1 MFKIKTKEITLG
13 NKKLSLET
21 GRIARQAD
29 GSIMVRYGD
38 AQILCTAVGAKQAKE
53 GTDFFPL
60 SVHYIEKMYAA
71 GRIPGGYVKRETKPS
86 EGEILTSRLIDR
98 PIRPL
103 FPAGFYNEVQIVCTV
118 LSSDGESDLCVAAMA
133 GASAA
138 LSISGIPFAGPVA
151 CSRVGYID
159 GEYVLNPTP
168 EQQEKSAL
176 DLVVAGTKEGV
187 LMVES
192 EAQELSEEIMLGAV
206 EFGKNA
212 YLPIIDMIESL
223 QKEVGAEAWPIVDN
237 SKDKDALIKECKKL
251 CEKDLKAAYALQDK
265 QERSQAIN
273 AIKLKTTDTILANNP
288 ETDSVLLVGALKG
301 IEADILRLDILKNK
315 KRIDGRGLK
324 DVRKI
329 TPEIGVLTRTHGS
342 ALFTR
347 GETQALVAITLG
359 TAQDEQVVDSL
370 FGETKQRF
378 MLNYNFPPYSVGE
391 CGRLGAPGRREIGHG
406 KLAMRALTA
415 VLPTREE
422 FGYSIRAV
430 SEITESNGS
439 SSMATVCGT
448 SLALMDCGVPL
459 KKPVAGIAM
468 GLIKEKDDFAVLTD
482 ILGDEDYLGDMDF
495 KVAGTED
502 GVTAL
507 QMDIKITSITHGIMT
522 QALAQAKD
530 ARIHILGE
538 MNKVIKSSRSELNDS
553 APKMT
558 TITIPKDK
566 IREVIGSGGKVIRDI
581 CEKSGAKVDIDESGI
596 ITIAAVNQNSLNIAY
611 EMIDAITAEPE
622 VGKIYSGKVM
632 KTAEFGA
639 FVAFMGPREGL
650 VHISE
655 LKHERVAKVTD
666 VVKEG
671 DMVTVKVIGMDGNK
685 VRLSMK
691 ACLETEEKSA

>member
-1 MFKIKTKEITLG
+1 
-13 NKKLSLET
+13 
-21 GRIARQAD
+21 
-29 GSIMVRYGD
+29 
-38 AQILCTAVGAKQAKE
+38 
-53 GTDFFPL
+53 
-60 SVHYIEKMYAA
+60 
-71 GRIPGGYVKRETKPS
+71 
-86 EGEILTSRLIDR
+86 
-98 PIRPL
+98 
-103 FPAGFYNEVQIVCTV
+103 
-118 LSSDGESDLCVAAMA
+118 
-133 GASAA
+133 
-138 LSISGIPFAGPVA
+138 
-151 CSRVGYID
+151 
-159 GEYVLNPTP
+159 
-168 EQQEKSAL
+168 
-176 DLVVAGTKEGV
+176 
-187 LMVES
+187 
-192 EAQELSEEIMLGAV
+192 
-206 EFGKNA
+206 
-212 YLPIIDMIESL
+212 
-223 QKEVGAEAWPIVDN
+223 
-237 SKDKDALIKECKKL
+237 
-251 CEKDLKAAYALQDK
+251 
-265 QERSQAIN
+265 
-273 AIKLKTTDTILANNP
+273 
-288 ETDSVLLVGALKG
+288 
-301 IEADILRLDILKNK
+301 
-315 KRIDGRGLK
+315 
-324 DVRKI
+324 
-329 TPEIGVLTRTHGS
+329 THGS

-359 TAQDEQVVDSL
+359 TAQDEQTVDSL
-370 FGETKQRF
+370 FGESKQRF

-406 KLAMRALTA
+406 KLAMRALNA
-415 VLPTREE
+415 MLPTREE

-468 GLIKEKDDFAVLTD
+468 GLIKEKEDFAVLTD

-495 KVAGTED
+495 KVAGTAD

-538 MNKVIKSSRSELNDS
+538 MNKVIKASRSELNDS

-566 IREVIGSGGKVIRDI
+566 IREVIGAGGKVIRDI
-581 CEKSGAKVDIDESGI
+581 CEKSGAKVDIDESGT
-596 ITIAAVNQNSLNIAY
+596 ITIAAADQNSLNIAY
-611 EMIDAITAEPE
+611 DMIDAITAEPE

-655 LKHERVAKVTD
+655 LNNERVAKVTD

-671 DMVTVKVIGMDGNK
+671 DMVHVKVIGMDGNK

-691 ACLETEEKSA
+691 ACLETEAKSA